1 MLKSKLAPYNM
12 KMVDHTTIKPM
23 GLICDLKIYVH
34 DIPYV
39 LTFIVLHNNVIDA
52 NYSMLLKRPWLRD
65 AKVTH
70 DWGNN
75 TMTIQGNGTV
85 ITIIVIKHLGIEVK
99 WPKMLWCCNYQN
111 GITYEEEDIIFAIE
125 PKLFLWV
132 FPH

>member
-1 MLKSKLAPYNM
+1 
-12 KMVDHTTIKPM
+12 
-23 GLICDLKIYVH
+23 
-34 DIPYV
+34 
-39 LTFIVLHNNVIDA
+39 
-52 NYSMLLKRPWLRD
+52 
-65 AKVTH
+65 
-70 DWGNN
+70 
-75 TMTIQGNGTV
+75 MTIQGNGTV

>member
-1 MLKSKLAPYNM
+1 M

-99 WPKMLWCCNYQN
+99 
-111 GITYEEEDIIFAIE
+111 
-125 PKLFLWV
+125 
-132 FPH
+132 